1 MAWLAQGGKPQLPH
15 PQGMPGPC
23 RPHLCPG
30 LPCWAPGPPR
40 GESTLVLGRTERK
53 RDQAKISEDSVLE
66 ATEGRFWRHKIQN
79 FFVKP
84 KRSTQ
89 FKNPVAFHVGGGDL
103 ARRLGNAGP
112 KGLHRP
118 PATGCAAGH
127 SPQALSSVR
136 RDTHRGPQAHKRL
149 LPEPPLQRPRMR
161 MCAPVGGL
169 LAALA
174 MLFGMAMAFAPK
186 PRITWERREVHLEK
200 FHEPGIF
207 NYSVLLLSED
217 KTTLYVGAREAVFAL
232 SAHNI
237 SVKQHE
243 AYWRVSEDK
252 KAKCAEKGK
261 SRQTECLNYIRVL
274 QPLSARALYVC
285 GTNAFQPACDHLNLT
300 SFKFL
305 GRNEDGKGRCPF
317 DPAQSYTSVMVDGE
331 LYSGTSY
338 NFLGSEPIISRNSS
352 HSPLRTE
359 YAIPWL
365 NEPSFVF
372 ADVMRER
379 PDGVDSGDDRVYFFF
394 TEVSVE
400 YEFVFKLMIPR
411 VARVCKGDQ
420 GGLRTLQKKWT
431 SFLKARLICS
441 RPDSNLVFNVL
452 QDVFVLRAQGLK
464 EPVIYG
470 VFTPQLNNVGLS
482 AVCAYNLSTAE
493 AVFSRGKYMQST
505 TVEQSHTKWVRYN
518 GAVPTPRPGA
528 CINRE
533 ARAANF
539 SSSLSLPDKT
549 LQFVKD
555 HPLMDSS
562 VTPIDNRPRLIR
574 SDVNYTQIVVD
585 RMQALDG
592 TVYDVM
598 FVGTDRG
605 TLHKAVSLEN
615 EAHIIEETRLFE
627 DPEPVQ
633 TLLLNSEQGRR
644 FVYAGSSSGVV
655 QAPVAFC
662 EKHATCKDCVLA
674 RDPYC
679 AWNQATEACVALQ
692 PTDGPSRDLIQRM
705 SGDTSACPDETKSFR
720 QHFFKHGGTAELKCS
735 QKSNLARVVWTFQN
749 NELEPEGPKY
759 RLVGRKNLLISSLSE
774 GDSGVYQCLSEERV
788 GNRTALQVVAKHVL
802 EVRVLPRTPAASTR
816 PAVRAEGD
824 RTLLRVP
831 TEPTPG
837 PPAQTPA
844 PPPPSPAPT
853 SVSCRPKTVIN
864 TVPQVHS
871 EKTMYLK
878 SSDNRLLMFLFLLF
892 FMLCLCLVSYNCYKG
907 YLPGQC
913 LKFRSAVLLGKK
925 QPTADFSEF
934 EQSVKETLVEQ
945 GSFSQQNGGQPR
957 PALDTGYETEQ
968 DTMASR
974 VPTDREDSQRL
985 DDLPAR
991 DRPFDVKCELKYA
1004 DSDADAD

>member
-1 MAWLAQGGKPQLPH
+1 
-15 PQGMPGPC
+15 
-23 RPHLCPG
+23 
-30 LPCWAPGPPR
+30 
-40 GESTLVLGRTERK
+40 
-53 RDQAKISEDSVLE
+53 
-66 ATEGRFWRHKIQN
+66 
-79 FFVKP
+79 
-84 KRSTQ
+84 
-89 FKNPVAFHVGGGDL
+89 
-103 ARRLGNAGP
+103 
-112 KGLHRP
+112 
-118 PATGCAAGH
+118 
-127 SPQALSSVR
+127 
-136 RDTHRGPQAHKRL
+136 
-149 LPEPPLQRPRMR
+149 

-174 MLFGMAMAFAPK
+174 MVFGMAVAFAPK
-186 PRITWERREVHLEK
+186 PRITWEHRDVHLEK
-200 FHEPGIF
+200 FHEPDIF

-237 SVKQHE
+237 SEKRHE
-243 AYWRVSEDK
+243 AYWKVSEDK

-274 QPLSARALYVC
+274 QPLGASALYVC
-285 GTNAFQPACDHLNLT
+285 GTNAFQPTCDHLNLT
-300 SFKFL
+300 SFQFL
-305 GRNEDGKGRCPF
+305 GRSEDGKGRCPF

-379 PDGVDSGDDRVYFFF
+379 PEGMDSGDARVYFFF

-452 QDVFVLRAQGLK
+452 QDVFVLRAPDLK

-493 AVFSRGKYMQST
+493 AVFSRGKYMQSA

-585 RMQALDG
+585 RTQALDG
-592 TVYDVM
+592 TFYDVM

-615 EAHIIEETRLFE
+615 EAHIIEETWLFR
-627 DPEPVQ
+627 DSEPVQ

-662 EKHATCKDCVLA
+662 EKHATCEDCVLA

-679 AWNQATEACVALQ
+679 AWSSDTKACVALHQ
-692 PTDGPSRDLIQRM
+692 TDSPSRDLTQQM
-705 SGDTSACPDETKSFR
+705 SGDVSGCRASSMPFPPPGS
-720 QHFFKHGGTAELKCS
+720 
-735 QKSNLARVVWTFQN
+735 
-749 NELEPEGPKY
+749 
-759 RLVGRKNLLISSLSE
+759 SSLSCR
-774 GDSGVYQCLSEERV
+774 GPGSASSPRRPWPASASGSDSSLPVALLPPFLSDQAQHVHALGTFHLFCQATGPADVHFVWEKNGREVETCVPTQTHALLDGRTHVLSWLRDAIGESAEYRCSVLSSV
-788 GNRTALQVVAKHVL
+788 GNKTSRVRVTVLRHGKWRGPAPCHAPAGRRSARYTASLPGASAASTPPPPACHVSLRVCLAGLGSPRSESPSPPALSTLRSWPRTVL
-802 EVRVLPRTPAASTR
+802 EVEVCPTSASS
-816 PAVRAEGD
+816 ACSAGG
-824 RTLLRVP
+824 L
-831 TEPTPG
+831 PG
-837 PPAQTPA
+837 PPPAWRTLTPPCLQA
-844 PPPPSPAPT
+844 WPCPRSGEACPSSLGDFPRRVSTLLHFT
-853 SVSCRPKTVIN
+853 SCALSG
-864 TVPQVHS
+864 
-871 EKTMYLK
+871 TM
-878 SSDNRLLMFLFLLF
+878 
-892 FMLCLCLVSYNCYKG
+892 
-907 YLPGQC
+907 LPG
-913 LKFRSAVLLGKK
+913 
-925 QPTADFSEF
+925 
-934 EQSVKETLVEQ
+934 VEQ
-945 GSFSQQNGGQPR
+945 GGAPGRICLQTACGNVHSTAHPGSQASLGGCASVSSLPAYESAFSVH
-957 PALDTGYETEQ
+957 
-968 DTMASR
+968 S
-974 VPTDREDSQRL
+974 VPTGASAFNFQVFVVRLLVLVHPREFASML
-985 DDLPAR
+985 R
-991 DRPFDVKCELKYA
+991 DAEKAPVLLV
-1004 DSDADAD
+1004 

>member
-1 MAWLAQGGKPQLPH
+1 
-15 PQGMPGPC
+15 
-23 RPHLCPG
+23 
-30 LPCWAPGPPR
+30 
-40 GESTLVLGRTERK
+40 
-53 RDQAKISEDSVLE
+53 
-66 ATEGRFWRHKIQN
+66 
-79 FFVKP
+79 
-84 KRSTQ
+84 
-89 FKNPVAFHVGGGDL
+89 
-103 ARRLGNAGP
+103 
-112 KGLHRP
+112 
-118 PATGCAAGH
+118 
-127 SPQALSSVR
+127 
-136 RDTHRGPQAHKRL
+136 
-149 LPEPPLQRPRMR
+149 
-161 MCAPVGGL
+161 MCVPFGGL
-169 LAALA
+169 LATLAVALGVA
-174 MLFGMAMAFAPK
+174 VAFAPV
-186 PRITWERREVHLEK
+186 PRITWEHREVWLEK

-217 KTTLYVGAREAVFAL
+217 KSTLYVGAREAVFAL
-232 SAHNI
+232 NARNVSE
-237 SVKQHE
+237 KWHE
-243 AYWRVSEDK
+243 AYWKVSEDK

-274 QPLSARALYVC
+274 QPLSASVLYVC
-285 GTNAFQPACDHLNLT
+285 GTNAFQPACDYLNLT
-300 SFKFL
+300 SFQFL

-317 DPAQSYTSVMVDGE
+317 DPAQSYSSVMVDGE

-365 NEPSFVF
+365 NEPNFVF
-372 ADVMRER
+372 ADVVRES

-420 GGLRTLQKKWT
+420 GGLRILQKKWT

-441 RPDSNLVFNVL
+441 RPDSNLIFNVL
-452 QDVFVLRAQGLK
+452 QAVFVLRSPDLK
-464 EPVIYG
+464 EPVFYG

-493 AVFSRGKYMQST
+493 AVFSHGKYMQSA

-555 HPLMDSS
+555 HPLMDGS
-562 VTPIDNRPRLIR
+562 VTPIDNRPRLIKTY
-574 SDVNYTQIVVD
+574 VNYTQIVVD
-585 RMQALDG
+585 RTQALDG
-592 TVYDVM
+592 TFYDVM
-598 FVGTDRG
+598 FISTDRG
-605 TLHKAVSLEN
+605 ALHKAVNLEN
-615 EAHIIEETRLFE
+615 DVHIIEETQLFQ
-627 DPEPVQ
+627 DFEPVQ
-633 TLLLNSEQGRR
+633 TLLLNSEKGGR

-662 EKHATCKDCVLA
+662 GKHGTCEDCVLA

-679 AWNQATEACVALQ
+679 AWSRAVAACVTLHLHQ
-692 PTDGPSRDLIQRM
+692 MDVLTRTLIQEL
-705 SGDTSACPDETKSFR
+705 SGDASACPDKNKESFR
-720 QHFFKHGGTAELKCS
+720 QHFFKHGGMAELKCS
-735 QKSNLARVVWTFQN
+735 QKSNLARVVWKFRN
-749 NELEPEGPKY
+749 GVLEADGPKY
-759 RLVGRKNLLISSLSE
+759 SLVGRKDLLIFNLSE

-788 GNRTALQVVAKHVL
+788 RNRTVLRVLAKHVL
-802 EVRVLPRTPAASTR
+802 QVK
-816 PAVRAEGD
+816 
-824 RTLLRVP
+824 TLLRTTEDP
-831 TEPTPG
+831 APPGTRTEGERTTLGASMEPTRG
-837 PPAQTPA
+837 PPPQPPASRVPA
-844 PPPPSPAPT
+844 PGAAAPPPSPAPT
-853 SVSCRPKTVIN
+853 GTSCDPKIVIN

-871 EKTMYLK
+871 EKTMYLQA
-878 SSDNRLLMFLFLLF
+878 SDNRLLIFLFLF
-892 FMLCLCLVSYNCYKG
+892 FFLLCLCLAAYNCYKG
-907 YLPGQC
+907 YLPGPC

-925 QPTADFSEF
+925 QPAADFSEF
-934 EQSVKETLVEQ
+934 EQSAKETLVEP

-985 DDLPAR
+985 DDPPAR

-1004 DSDADAD
+1004 DSDADGD

>member
-705 SGDTSACPDETKSFR
+705 SGDTSACPASPVPFLPP
-720 QHFFKHGGTAELKCS
+720 G
-735 QKSNLARVVWTFQN
+735 
-749 NELEPEGPKY
+749 
-759 RLVGRKNLLISSLSE
+759 SSLSCQ
-774 GDSGVYQCLSEERV
+774 GPGSASSPRSPWPASASGSDSSLP
-788 GNRTALQVVAKHVL
+788 TALLPPLLSDQAQHVHALGTFHLFCQATGPADVHFVWEKNGRELETCVPTQTHTLLDGRTHVL
-802 EVRVLPRTPAASTR
+802 SWL
-816 PAVRAEGD
+816 
-824 RTLLRVP
+824 
-831 TEPTPG
+831 
-837 PPAQTPA
+837 
-844 PPPPSPAPT
+844 
-853 SVSCRPKTVIN
+853 
-864 TVPQVHS
+864 
-871 EKTMYLK
+871 
-878 SSDNRLLMFLFLLF
+878 
-892 FMLCLCLVSYNCYKG
+892 
-907 YLPGQC
+907 
-913 LKFRSAVLLGKK
+913 
-925 QPTADFSEF
+925 
-934 EQSVKETLVEQ
+934 
-945 GSFSQQNGGQPR
+945 
-957 PALDTGYETEQ
+957 Q
-968 DTMASR
+968 DTTRESAEYRCSVLSSTGNKTSR
-974 VPTDREDSQRL
+974 AWVTVRRHEATHQEQWTRELAAWRAVVGEHDRMMRSWRKAWESCDKDPS
-985 DDLPAR
+985 
-991 DRPFDVKCELKYA
+991 
-1004 DSDADAD
+1004 

>member
-1 MAWLAQGGKPQLPH
+1 
-15 PQGMPGPC
+15 
-23 RPHLCPG
+23 
-30 LPCWAPGPPR
+30 
-40 GESTLVLGRTERK
+40 
-53 RDQAKISEDSVLE
+53 
-66 ATEGRFWRHKIQN
+66 
-79 FFVKP
+79 
-84 KRSTQ
+84 
-89 FKNPVAFHVGGGDL
+89 
-103 ARRLGNAGP
+103 
-112 KGLHRP
+112 
-118 PATGCAAGH
+118 
-127 SPQALSSVR
+127 
-136 RDTHRGPQAHKRL
+136 
-149 LPEPPLQRPRMR
+149 
-161 MCAPVGGL
+161 MCAPIGGL

-174 MLFGMAMAFAPK
+174 MVLGMAVAFAPK
-186 PRITWERREVHLEK
+186 PRITWEHREVHLEK

-232 SAHNI
+232 SAHNV
-237 SVKQHE
+237 SEKQHE
-243 AYWRVSEDK
+243 AYWKVSEDK

-274 QPLSARALYVC
+274 QPLGPGALYVC
-285 GTNAFQPACDHLNLT
+285 GTNAFQPACDHLDLT
-300 SFKFL
+300 SFRFL
-305 GRNEDGKGRCPF
+305 GRREDGKGRCPF

-379 PDGVDSGDDRVYFFF
+379 PDGLDSGDDRVYFFF

-452 QDVFVLRAQGLK
+452 QDVFVLRAEGLK

-482 AVCAYNLSTAE
+482 AVCAYHLSTAE
-493 AVFSRGKYMQST
+493 EVFSRGKYMQST

-518 GAVPTPRPGA
+518 GAVPAPRPGA
-528 CINRE
+528 CITRE

-574 SDVNYTQIVVD
+574 SDVNYTQVVVD
-585 RMQALDG
+585 RTWALDG
-592 TVYDVM
+592 TPYDVM
-598 FVGTDRG
+598 FVGTDQG

-615 EAHIIEETRLFE
+615 EAHIIEETRLFQ
-627 DPEPVQ
+627 DLEPVQ
-633 TLLLNSEQGRR
+633 TLLLNSQKGRK

-662 EKHATCKDCVLA
+662 EKHTTCEDCVLA

-679 AWNQATEACVALQ
+679 AWSPASQACVALHL
-692 PTDGPSRDLIQRM
+692 PDSHSRDLIQRM
-705 SGDTSACPDETKSFR
+705 SGDTAGCPSPADI
-720 QHFFKHGGTAELKCS
+720 HFIWEKNG
-735 QKSNLARVVWTFQN
+735 R
-749 NELEPEGPKY
+749 ELETCVPTQTHALLDGRTHALSWLRDAVGASAEYHCSVVSSAGNRTSRVRVTVMRHGEWCPSASTPPSHTPTPRTHPPGCTAGFHWAVLGRPRSESPEGP
-759 RLVGRKNLLISSLSE
+759 SS
-774 GDSGVYQCLSEERV
+774 GFARRGPGGVHGAGPKGLPCP
-788 GNRTALQVVAKHVL
+788 A
-802 EVRVLPRTPAASTR
+802 EVCPSLRGLCTWPSRTPVRMVHTHATVSPGLAR
-816 PAVRAEGD
+816 PRAPGNLPFPFLRE
-824 RTLLRVP
+824 TLLHFMSWALSGTLLPHV
-831 TEPTPG
+831 G
-837 PPAQTPA
+837 PPGMVRGKEGPRGHMLLPASLGGRASRRGCACFPATGLGLSVPRSALSPPA
-844 PPPPSPAPT
+844 PP
-853 SVSCRPKTVIN
+853 
-864 TVPQVHS
+864 
-871 EKTMYLK
+871 
-878 SSDNRLLMFLFLLF
+878 
-892 FMLCLCLVSYNCYKG
+892 
-907 YLPGQC
+907 LP
-913 LKFRSAVLLGKK
+913 
-925 QPTADFSEF
+925 
-934 EQSVKETLVEQ
+934 
-945 GSFSQQNGGQPR
+945 
-957 PALDTGYETEQ
+957 
-968 DTMASR
+968 ASR
-974 VPTDREDSQRL
+974 FCAPPPVSGPSSTVSI
-985 DDLPAR
+985 
-991 DRPFDVKCELKYA
+991 
-1004 DSDADAD
+1004 DA